1 MNDYLLV
8 LPLLAILIM
17 ILPPIRAH
25 IIVAGFVG
33 GILAMII
40 GGLSIGEATNLFTEG
55 LTRLFGIASV
65 LLFASTA
72 TVLARAG
79 AFKSTLSI
87 LTQLLKGK
95 VQWIATAMV
104 FLQGL
109 VVYGAGHGAA
119 NTLVIAPLIFAGIG
133 FNPLVVVGL
142 SLVSG
147 ASWATSPA
155 SAESGVI
162 SKAMGWSVQEYTSFM
177 FPFTVTIWVIGAAL
191 AFIGVTWAM
200 KKGTLQPGVPPAD
213 AKAEGEEVTHVKQ
226 EHFLGSPD
234 VKDWMRALP
243 FFVLIACMIFGPL
256 INRGLGV
263 PIFTNFTIPFLVLL
277 LAAALVRIP
286 LNTVAAEFVLGSRT
300 ILMYLFVVGV
310 FLGFVNMMGEIG
322 TFEVL
327 ASLPG
332 GLSGGFV
339 GVAAII
345 IAFIIA
351 VPSATYTAAIDA
363 LILPVMA
370 AAGVPV
376 ALFGFVGVAV
386 AQGAM
391 MCPVQV
397 NVAATAHGF
406 RTTVMKIVKNNTPY
420 MPIACFVTIIIAYFF
435 T

>member
-8 LPLLAILIM
+8 LPLLAIFIM

-25 IIVAGFVG
+25 VIVAGFVG

-72 TVLARAG
+72 AVLSRAG

-87 LTQLLKGK
+87 LTRLLKGK
-95 VQWIATAMV
+95 VQWIATGMV

-119 NTLVIAPLIFAGIG
+119 NTLVIAPLIFAATG

-177 FPFTVTIWVIGAAL
+177 FPFTVTIWVIGAVL
-191 AFIGVTWAM
+191 AFIGVTWAI

-213 AKAEGEEVTHVKQ
+213 AKAEGEEVTHGKQ
-226 EHFLGSPD
+226 EYLGSHD
-234 VKDWMRALP
+234 AKDWMRALP
-243 FFVLIACMIFGPL
+243 FFVLLACMIFGPL

-277 LAAALVRIP
+277 LVAELVKIP

-332 GLSGGFV
+332 GLSGRFV

-351 VPSATYTAAIDA
+351 IPSATYTAAIDA
-363 LILPVMA
+363 IILPVMT

-376 ALFGFVGVAV
+376 VLFGFVGVAV

-406 RTTVMKIVKNNTPY
+406 RTTVMKIVKNNAPY
-420 MPIACFVTIIIAYFF
+420 MPIACFVTIVIAYFF

>member
-1 MNDYLLV
+1 MNDFLLV
-8 LPLLAILIM
+8 LPLLGIVIM
-17 ILPPIRAH
+17 LLPPIRAH
-25 IIVAGFVG
+25 VIVAGFVG

-40 GGLSIGEATNLFTEG
+40 GGLNISEATALFTEG

-87 LTQLLKGK
+87 LNQLLKGK
-95 VQWIATAMV
+95 VQWITTAMV

-133 FNPLVVVGL
+133 FNSLVVVGL

-155 SAESGVI
+155 SAESVVI
-162 SKAMGWSVQEYTSFM
+162 SNAMGWSVQEYTSFM
-177 FPFTVTIWVIGAAL
+177 IPFTATIWVMGAVL
-191 AFIGVTWAM
+191 AFIGVTRAI

-213 AKAEGEEVTHVKQ
+213 AKAEEEEATHGKR
-226 EHFLGSPD
+226 EYLGSPD
-234 VKDWMRALP
+234 AKDWMRALP
-243 FFVLIACMIFGPL
+243 FFVLLACMVFGPL
-256 INRGLGV
+256 INRGLGA

-277 LAAALVRIP
+277 LAAALVKIP
-286 LNTVAAEFVLGSRT
+286 LNTIAAEFVLGSRT

-310 FLGFVNMMGEIG
+310 FLGFVNMMGAIG

-332 GLSGGFV
+332 RFPGGVV
-339 GVAAII
+339 GIAAII
-345 IAFIIA
+345 TAFIIA
-351 VPSATYTAAIDA
+351 IPSATYTAAIDA
-363 LILPVMA
+363 LILPIMA

-376 ALFGFVGVAV
+376 ASFGFVGVAV

-406 RTTVMKIVKNNTPY
+406 RTTVMKIVKNNAPY
-420 MPIACFVTIIIAYFF
+420 MPIACLVTIVMAYFF

>member
-1 MNDYLLV
+1 ML
-8 LPLLAILIM
+8 
-17 ILPPIRAH
+17 LPPIRAH
-25 IIVAGFVG
+25 VIVAGFVG

-40 GGLSIGEATNLFTEG
+40 GGLSIGEATALFTEG

-79 AFKSTLSI
+79 SFKSALSI
-87 LTQLLKGK
+87 LSHLLKGK
-95 VQWIATAMV
+95 VQWITTAMV

-119 NTLVIAPLIFAGIG
+119 NTLVIAPLIFAGVG
-133 FNPLVVVGL
+133 FNSLVVVGL

-162 SKAMGWSVQEYTSFM
+162 SQAMGWSVQEYTSFM
-177 FPFTVTIWVIGAAL
+177 IPFTVTIWVIGAVL
-191 AFIGVTWAM
+191 AFIGVTRAI

-213 AKAEGEEVTHVKQ
+213 AKAEGEEATHGKQ
-226 EHFLGSPD
+226 EYLGSPD
-234 VKDWMRALP
+234 AKDWMRALP
-243 FFVLIACMIFGPL
+243 FFVLLACMVFGPL

-277 LAAALVRIP
+277 LAAALVKIP
-286 LNTVAAEFVLGSRT
+286 LNTLAAEFVLGSRT

-310 FLGFVNMMGEIG
+310 FLGFVNMMGAIG
-322 TFEVL
+322 TFEVI

-332 GLSGGFV
+332 GLSGWFV

-363 LILPVMA
+363 LILPIMA

-376 ALFGFVGVAV
+376 VLFGFVGVAV

-406 RTTVMKIVKNNTPY
+406 RTTVMKIVKNNAPY
-420 MPIACFVTIIIAYFF
+420 MPIACLVTIVMAYFF

>member
-1 MNDYLLV
+1 MNDFLLV
-8 LPLLAILIM
+8 LPLLGIVIM
-17 ILPPIRAH
+17 LLPPIRAH
-25 IIVAGFVG
+25 VIVAGFVG

-87 LTQLLKGK
+87 LNQLLKGK
-95 VQWIATAMV
+95 VQWITTAMV

-133 FNPLVVVGL
+133 FNSLVVVGL

-155 SAESGVI
+155 SAESVVI
-162 SKAMGWSVQEYTSFM
+162 SNAMGWSIQKYTSFM
-177 FPFTVTIWVIGAAL
+177 IPFTATIWVIGAVL
-191 AFIGVTWAM
+191 AFIGVTRAI

-213 AKAEGEEVTHVKQ
+213 AKAEEEEATHGKR
-226 EHFLGSPD
+226 EYLGSPD
-234 VKDWMRALP
+234 AKDWKRALP
-243 FFVLIACMIFGPL
+243 FFVLLACMVFGPL

-277 LAAALVRIP
+277 LAATLVKIP
-286 LNTVAAEFVLGSRT
+286 LNTLAAEFVLGSRT

-310 FLGFVNMMGEIG
+310 FLGFVNMMGAIG

-332 GLSGGFV
+332 RFPGGVV
-339 GVAAII
+339 GIAAII
-345 IAFIIA
+345 TAFIIA
-351 VPSATYTAAIDA
+351 IPSATYTAAIDA
-363 LILPVMA
+363 LILPIMA

-376 ALFGFVGVAV
+376 ASFGFVGVAV

-406 RTTVMKIVKNNTPY
+406 RTTVMKIVKNNAPY
-420 MPIACFVTIIIAYFF
+420 MPIACLVTIVMAYFF